1 MITIKD
7 YKEKSFE
14 ELIEQLK
21 EEWDD
26 FHSYEDM
33 KDFAKYQIDNDNL
46 FFALYLLNG
55 IDDSPADWYL
65 YDFTMGTMETPKAI
79 TCKED
84 LENVIEERIQQK
96 ERIIK

>member
-1 MITIKD
+1 MTR
-7 YKEKSFE
+7 EELNNKSFE

-21 EEWDD
+21 EERDD

-46 FFALYLLNG
+46 YFALYILNG
-55 IDDSPADWYL
+55 INDSPADWYL
-65 YDFTMGTMETPKAI
+65 YDYTMGTLGSIDTI

-84 LENVIEERIQQK
+84 IFYEL
-96 ERIIK
+96 

>member
-1 MITIKD
+1 MTR
-7 YKEKSFE
+7 EELNNKSFE

-21 EEWDD
+21 EERDD

-46 FFALYLLNG
+46 HFALYILNG
-55 IDDSPADWYL
+55 INDSPADWYL
-65 YDFTMGTMETPKAI
+65 YDYTMGTLGSIDTI

-84 LENVIEERIQQK
+84 IFYEL
-96 ERIIK
+96 

>member
-21 EEWDD
+21 EERDD

-46 FFALYLLNG
+46 YFALYLLNG
-55 IDDSPADWYL
+55 INDRPADWYL
-65 YDFTMGTMETPKAI
+65 YDYTMGVLGSIDTI

-84 LENVIEERIQQK
+84 IFYEL
-96 ERIIK
+96 

>member
-1 MITIKD
+1 MVTLKD

-21 EEWDD
+21 EERDD

-46 FFALYLLNG
+46 YFALYILNG
-55 IDDSPADWYL
+55 INDNPAEWYL

-84 LENVIEERIQQK
+84 LIDLIEERI
-96 ERIIK
+96 